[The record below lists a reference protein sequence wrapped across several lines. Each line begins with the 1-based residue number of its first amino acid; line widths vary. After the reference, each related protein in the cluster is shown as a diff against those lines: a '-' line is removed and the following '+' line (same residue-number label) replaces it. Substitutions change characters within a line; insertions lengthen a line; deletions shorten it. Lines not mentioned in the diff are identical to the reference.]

1 MSKNLKAIVE
11 FTVEICSYL
20 HDNSIV
26 FSLSSLTVA
35 KGVFV
40 SSGNAFF
47 CEKWSFWLL
56 LWVLFCL
63 VLCKEVKASTYS
75 GKYEKLSAES
85 DIYNILLD

>member
-40 SSGNAFF
+40 SSG
-47 CEKWSFWLL
+47 
-56 LWVLFCL
+56 
-63 VLCKEVKASTYS
+63 
-75 GKYEKLSAES
+75 
-85 DIYNILLD
+85 